1 MVDDE
6 EEMLQKA
13 EGTDIEWAS
22 GKNPTVKAR
31 RARRPPPPARI
42 APIGRGT
49 ARAAACEPRG
59 LTRHDIHSA
68 GDATLAL
75 PCPNPNPRG
84 CNSSPSYACSAGP
97 KDGVHG

>member
-31 RARRPPPPARI
+31 RARLPAAAVAHCRPMCHD
-42 APIGRGT
+42 T
-49 ARAAACEPRG
+49 ARAAACETCG
-59 LTRHDIHSA
+59 LTCVVALHGGRRRANVTA
-68 GDATLAL
+68 GAGG
-75 PCPNPNPRG
+75 R
-84 CNSSPSYACSAGP
+84 PS
-97 KDGVHG
+97 